1 MNYKIK
7 FLRNVTEED
16 LPALSVKIESRIK
29 KAIQERLTVDPLNLG
44 EPLQHSFKGFR
55 RLRVGDYRI
64 MYSVDTKKYEVTII
78 TLGHRDNFYEKA
90 LKIINKYFQ

>member
-1 MNYKIK
+1 MNYEIK

-55 RLRVGDYRI
+55 RLRVGDYVFR
-64 MYSVDTKKYEVTII
+64 
-78 TLGHRDNFYEKA
+78 RRQ
-90 LKIINKYFQ
+90 KIRSNHNHTGA